1 MLTCIERFRLT
12 INLITGLSA
21 GVAVALVFGLNSSI
35 TLFYME
41 AKLARIRD
49 SNNAM
54 PLSAQTKS
62 GIPGMRDMSS
72 NPLPKQT
79 ERQQCVSIAL
89 RQQASMG
96 EQA

>member
-12 INLITGLSA
+12 INLIPGLSA
-21 GVAVALVFGLNSSI
+21 GVAVALAFGLTSSI
-35 TLFYME
+35 TLSHME
-41 AKLARIRD
+41 AKLARICD
-49 SNNAM
+49 SNNVL
-54 PLSAQTKS
+54 PLSAQTKDRV
-62 GIPGMRDMSS
+62 PGMQDMSS
-72 NPLPKQT
+72 NLLPTQT

>member
-12 INLITGLSA
+12 TNLIPGLTA
-21 GVAVALVFGLNSSI
+21 GVVVALVFGLNSSI
-35 TLFYME
+35 TLPHME
-41 AKLARIRD
+41 AKLARICD

-54 PLSAQTKS
+54 PLSAQTK
-62 GIPGMRDMSS
+62 GRIPGMRDMSN
-72 NPLPKQT
+72 NPLPTQT